1 MPAPLILPHYDF
13 VTPPGWLHDVH
24 DLDLAFQITIYSH
37 FAHAPNQVTKHRSGY
52 KTFIL
57 VLHSKTVRN
66 VL

>member
-13 VTPPGWLHDVH
+13 VPYMMYTIWIWLFKSQSDHV
-24 DLDLAFQITIYSH
+24 YSN
-37 FAHAPNQVTKHRSGY
+37 FAHAPNQVTKPRSGY
-52 KTFIL
+52 TFIL